1 MDSNALLVFHV
12 GVSVV
17 AIVTGVIAVYGL
29 FTANRMGGV
38 TALFLATTAAT
49 SLTGFLFH
57 RPHIL
62 PSQIVGVIAL
72 IVLAATLLALYTFR
86 LHGRWRV
93 VYVIGM
99 TLSLYFNV
107 FVLVAQAFLKI
118 ASLHALAPNG
128 SEPPFAIAQGVVLL
142 AFVLIGLVATRR
154 FRV

>member
-1 MDSNALLVFHV
+1 MDSNALLIFHV

-17 AIVTGVIAVYGL
+17 AIVTGFIAVYGL
-29 FTANRMGGV
+29 FTANRMGGI
-38 TALFLATTAAT
+38 TALFLATTAVT

-57 RPHIL
+57 RPQIL
-62 PSQIVGVIAL
+62 PSQIVGVVSL
-72 IVLAATLLALYTFR
+72 VVLAATALALYTFR
-86 LHGRWRV
+86 LRAKWRV
-93 VYVIGM
+93 VYVVGM

-128 SEPPFAIAQGVVLL
+128 SEPPFAIAQGVVLV
-142 AFVLIGLVATRR
+142 AFVVIGVMATRR

>member
-1 MDSNALLVFHV
+1 
-12 GVSVV
+12 
-17 AIVTGVIAVYGL
+17 
-29 FTANRMGGV
+29 
-38 TALFLATTAAT
+38 
-49 SLTGFLFH
+49 
-57 RPHIL
+57 
-62 PSQIVGVIAL
+62 
-72 IVLAATLLALYTFR
+72 LAATLLALYTFR

-142 AFVLIGLVATRR
+142 AFVVIGLVATRR